1 MSTAGESDRSAQLA
15 RAFASQRASNRG
27 LDTIVMR
34 VNDDILYE
42 QAMGYLVELGQGI
55 AAPLAMHLKD
65 PNARVRERI
74 AQVLGLI
81 GGKDAQVALE
91 GTLRDP
97 DVNVS
102 RAAERGLARIR
113 IIEASRQPAATR

>member
-1 MSTAGESDRSAQLA
+1 MELGPGGAAQLA
-15 RAFASQRASNRG
+15 RH
-27 LDTIVMR
+27 V
-34 VNDDILYE
+34 
-42 QAMGYLVELGQGI
+42 
-55 AAPLAMHLKD
+55 KD

-81 GGKDAQVALE
+81 GGKDAQIALE

-113 IIEASRQPAATR
+113 IIEAARQPAATR